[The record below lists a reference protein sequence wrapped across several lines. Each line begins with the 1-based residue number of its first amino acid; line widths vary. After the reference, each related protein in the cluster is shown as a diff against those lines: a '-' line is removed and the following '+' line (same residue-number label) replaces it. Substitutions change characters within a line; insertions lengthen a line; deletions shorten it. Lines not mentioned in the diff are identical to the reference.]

1 MSAEFPDKGPERTY
15 FDALRAG
22 RFQIQKC
29 AACAKHIFY
38 PRVLCPHC
46 GSNQVEWVAPSGRG
60 SVYSTSI
67 VRRKVDAGGDYNVAL
82 IDLAEGPRLMSRVD
96 GIALD
101 QIRIG
106 MQVQAK
112 VLTEADATA
121 KKADALAKD
130 AEKRVDE
137 ARKALDAA
145 GKKN

>member
-1 MSAEFPDKGPERTY
+1 MSAEFPDKGPEQTY

-29 AACAKHIFY
+29 GACAKHIFY

-46 GSNQVEWVAPSGRG
+46 GSNHVEWVAPSGRG

-82 IDLAEGPRLMSRVD
+82 IDLAEGPRLMCRVD

-112 VLTEADATA
+112 ILTEADKPLLVFVPET
-121 KKADALAKD
+121 
-130 AEKRVDE
+130 
-137 ARKALDAA
+137 
-145 GKKN
+145 GKP

>member
-1 MSAEFPDKGPERTY
+1 MSAEFPDKGPEQTY

-29 AACAKHIFY
+29 GACAKHIFY

-46 GSNQVEWVAPSGRG
+46 GSNQVEWVAPRGRG

-112 VLTEADATA
+112 VLTEADKPLLVFVPET
-121 KKADALAKD
+121 
-130 AEKRVDE
+130 
-137 ARKALDAA
+137 
-145 GKKN
+145 GKP

>member
-1 MSAEFPDKGPERTY
+1 MSAEFPDKGPEQTY

-29 AACAKHIFY
+29 GACAKHIFY

-112 VLTEADATA
+112 VLTEADKPLLVFVPET
-121 KKADALAKD
+121 
-130 AEKRVDE
+130 
-137 ARKALDAA
+137 
-145 GKKN
+145 GKP